1 MQTKPEVFIV
11 ESLRF
16 KDERKGHL
24 EGKVLTDMLRLI
36 GKSPRYYYIRTRKEL
51 KSVLKIFSRSRY
63 RYLHL
68 SCHGSDE
75 SIYTTL
81 DEIKFKGLGKIL
93 KPHLR
98 KRRLFVSS
106 CEVVNDQFVKAVM
119 PSSGCYSIAG
129 TSEKV
134 RFDKAAAL
142 WVSFYY
148 LAFQEPEKT
157 TLQGRDVRSA
167 LEELARLFDVPI
179 TYCGK
184 SRRTTAGYRIK
195 SFQTNR

>member
-11 ESLRF
+11 ETLKF
-16 KDERKGHL
+16 KDERKGRL
-24 EGKVLTDMLRLI
+24 EGKVLTDMLELI

-68 SCHGSDE
+68 SCHGDEE
-75 SIYTTL
+75 SIGTTL
-81 DEIKFKGLGKIL
+81 DEIKFKELGKIL
-93 KPHLR
+93 KPHLK

-106 CEVVNDQFVKAVM
+106 CEVVNDQFAKAVM
-119 PSSGCYSIAG
+119 RASGCLSIAG
-129 TSEKV
+129 TSDEV
-134 RFDKAAAL
+134 DFDQAAAL

-148 LAFQEPEKT
+148 LAFKDPEATILK
-157 TLQGRDVRSA
+157 GREVRSV

-179 TYCGK
+179 AYYGK
-184 SRRTTAGYRIK
+184 SGRARVGYR
-195 SFQTNR
+195 FTCNRTNP